1 MSGESSTPQLSV
13 GTAISDGWTAFRRAP
28 WSFVG
33 FALVSGMLSSLADLI
48 PSVGGLIATILIDLW
63 GTVGVLRG
71 AWIALDGGQ
80 PRFADFTRINLAA
93 IWRLFSRQLVLILV
107 LLPITALVLGIAL
120 VAADAA
126 EAFEKLV
133 DLSLTTDPTDPSQLD
148 YWLPALNTLKTNLLE
163 SSLAL
168 GVLLTGWIVGVYI
181 QVSQSFLGYIA
192 VVDGRGPIATIRRGF
207 ARVQGQ
213 WWQVLGLLVM
223 QVVILLLGLLACVI
237 GLVAAVPVVFC
248 ITGAAYRQLFS
259 ADDNA
264 GFLKGD

>member
-1 MSGESSTPQLSV
+1 MFGESSTPQLSV

-48 PSVGGLIATILIDLW
+48 PSFGGLIATVLIDLW

-80 PRFADFTRINLAA
+80 PCFADFTRVNVAA
-93 IWRLFSRQLVLILV
+93 IWRLFSRQLALIVVMLS
-107 LLPITALVLGIAL
+107 ITALVIGIAL
-120 VAADAA
+120 VAADAVP
-126 EAFEKLV
+126 AFEALV

-148 YWLPALNTLKTNLLE
+148 YWLPAINTLTTDLFQ
-163 SSLAL
+163 SPLAL
-168 GVLLTGWIVGVYI
+168 GVLLIGWIVGVYI
-181 QVSQSFLGYIA
+181 QVNQSFIGYIA
-192 VVDGRGPIATIRRGF
+192 VVDGRGPIATIRRGIE
-207 ARVQGQ
+207 RVQGQ

-248 ITGAAYRQLFS
+248 ITGAAYRQLFG
-259 ADDNA
+259 AEDKA